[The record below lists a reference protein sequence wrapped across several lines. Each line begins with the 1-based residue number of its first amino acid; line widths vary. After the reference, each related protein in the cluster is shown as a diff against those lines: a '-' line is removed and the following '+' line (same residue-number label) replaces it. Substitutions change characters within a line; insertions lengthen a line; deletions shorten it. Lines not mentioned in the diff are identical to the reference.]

1 MNKRSNQITWT
12 DHVTISIRGDDLK
25 ISKIQVQKKNKQ
37 RYSIYID
44 DQFAFGIAEPI
55 LIQFAIRKGMD
66 VNEKDIKKFLEAEF
80 HYSFY
85 QKTLNYLSYGLKS
98 EQEIREYLAKLI
110 NESQKDKKEERE
122 DLTVESDLRSNQIRT
137 NSTSVQQ
144 KPFNY
149 ASFEVSEIL
158 VEQIIAKLKKQNL
171 INDLTY
177 GQAYVRTQASINRKG
192 PRNIAYELKAKGLNE
207 HLIEDA
213 LNEYPESL
221 QRENLQIL
229 ADKFIKSKKRLALA
243 MQKTKLYQHLNQKGY
258 DRTLIQSFLDDY
270 EIEVDQDLQAD
281 LLDLEGQKYFRKRS
295 KKLKGYELRQK
306 LFLDLKQKG
315 FDYDAIQ
322 NWLADNESML
332 EE

>member
-1 MNKRSNQITWT
+1 M
-12 DHVTISIRGDDLK
+12 K